1 MSLLAATLSGKR
13 RTDLARQS
21 PRWKRSVITSAC
33 GKLAGGQRRAGQI
46 MAVEW
51 REILGRPGL
60 PDLGAVDLMGEEGQ
74 REGDVVFSPVL
85 RRHPTRRPSSRS
97 RASCLWTQSEEG
109 RRTRPFRAPL
119 RMPR

>member
-1 MSLLAATLSGKR
+1 VSLLAATLSGKR

-51 REILGRPGL
+51 REISGRPGL
-60 PDLGAVDLMGEEGQ
+60 PDLGAVDLMNEECQ
-74 REGDVVFSPVL
+74 REGDVVFSPCCVVI
-85 RRHPTRRPSSRS
+85 RP
-97 RASCLWTQSEEG
+97 AG
-109 RRTRPFRAPL
+109 RAPAL
-119 RMPR
+119 APAACGPNPKEEDAPGHSARL